1 MSIRHFLLLLCLV
14 LVSVG
19 GVATAED
26 ATSHRVTS
34 SNQQLVLTFRLG
46 DSGEPQFDVTFRGR
60 RQVSGACGL
69 QFKDSPPLR
78 DSLKVVR
85 ADQIKH
91 DETYAVPV
99 GKTSESR
106 DEHHELAILLE
117 ETKGDRRQIRLLFR
131 AFNDGIAFRYDIPE
145 QPTLSDF
152 VLTEE
157 LTQLT
162 FQDSPEA
169 HYLPLNSYTTPYEVY
184 YKSAAV
190 GDIPHDTL
198 IGLPTLFEYP
208 AANEEQAWLAVTEAS
223 LHDWAGM
230 YLRPV
235 EGRSGT
241 FSASLS
247 PLPGR
252 DDGARVIGHAPH
264 ASPWRILMIADNPG
278 RLLESNIVFNLNEP
292 CAIADTSWIQPGKTT
307 FPWWNGYVLEGVD
320 FEAGLNTAT
329 HKHYIDFC
337 AKHGIEYHSLDG
349 TDTAWY
355 GGPIIPNGPTDITTA
370 LPEIDLPFLL
380 AHAKKKGVRLRLW
393 MHWKALQA
401 QMDEALPLYEKWG
414 IEGIMVDFMDRDD
427 QEMVAFYHEVA
438 EKAAKHHLTV
448 TWHGA
453 YKPTGMERTW
463 PNVMNYEA
471 ALNQE
476 YNKWSEVG
484 TPPEHNLNVAFIRA
498 LAGPV
503 DYHQGGMRYVLP
515 EDFKP
520 RNLAP
525 MVQGRPGHQMAMYI
539 IYQNHL
545 PMLVDYPAA
554 YKKWWYHPDR
564 ISDIPTSWDET
575 RVLHA
580 EFGKCLVMA
589 RRKGDVWYL
598 AGMTSTEPRKLEIPL
613 DFCTSEILY
622 RNECADLPEIPVD
635 SMRFE
640 GGGHYRNLPLRL
652 ELPAGGGFVTRLKP
666 YMEPEQ

>member
-198 IGLPTLFEYP
+198 IG
-208 AANEEQAWLAVTEAS
+208 
-223 LHDWAGM
+223 
-230 YLRPV
+230 
-235 EGRSGT
+235 
-241 FSASLS
+241 
-247 PLPGR
+247 
-252 DDGARVIGHAPH
+252 
-264 ASPWRILMIADNPG
+264 
-278 RLLESNIVFNLNEP
+278 
-292 CAIADTSWIQPGKTT
+292 
-307 FPWWNGYVLEGVD
+307 
-320 FEAGLNTAT
+320 
-329 HKHYIDFC
+329 
-337 AKHGIEYHSLDG
+337 
-349 TDTAWY
+349 
-355 GGPIIPNGPTDITTA
+355 
-370 LPEIDLPFLL
+370 
-380 AHAKKKGVRLRLW
+380 
-393 MHWKALQA
+393 
-401 QMDEALPLYEKWG
+401 
-414 IEGIMVDFMDRDD
+414 
-427 QEMVAFYHEVA
+427 
-438 EKAAKHHLTV
+438 
-448 TWHGA
+448 
-453 YKPTGMERTW
+453 
-463 PNVMNYEA
+463 
-471 ALNQE
+471 
-476 YNKWSEVG
+476 
-484 TPPEHNLNVAFIRA
+484 
-498 LAGPV
+498 
-503 DYHQGGMRYVLP
+503 
-515 EDFKP
+515 
-520 RNLAP
+520 
-525 MVQGRPGHQMAMYI
+525 
-539 IYQNHL
+539 
-545 PMLVDYPAA
+545 
-554 YKKWWYHPDR
+554 
-564 ISDIPTSWDET
+564 
-575 RVLHA
+575 
-580 EFGKCLVMA
+580 
-589 RRKGDVWYL
+589 
-598 AGMTSTEPRKLEIPL
+598 
-613 DFCTSEILY
+613 
-622 RNECADLPEIPVD
+622 
-635 SMRFE
+635 
-640 GGGHYRNLPLRL
+640 
-652 ELPAGGGFVTRLKP
+652 
-666 YMEPEQ
+666 